1 MRKESGNKAIVED
14 KKEMFINEKQS
25 EGMHTRWLLF
35 LGALVVVEYVYV
47 TSNSDRIVVIQSC
60 DASQL
65 SFVVGEM
72 MRLISFSHQV
82 GKGR

>member
-1 MRKESGNKAIVED
+1 MASFSWSI
-14 KKEMFINEKQS
+14 I
-25 EGMHTRWLLF
+25 
-35 LGALVVVEYVYV
+35 ALEYVYV
-47 TSNSDRIVVIQSC
+47 TGNSDRNVVIIQSC

>member
-1 MRKESGNKAIVED
+1 MASISWS
-14 KKEMFINEKQS
+14 II
-25 EGMHTRWLLF
+25 
-35 LGALVVVEYVYV
+35 ALEYVYG
-47 TSNSDRIVVIQSC
+47 NSDRNVVIIQSC